1 MKITPL
7 DIRQKQFGASFRGHD
22 RREVEAFLDIIASEF
37 EEIIKENISLKDEIK
52 RKQQK
57 LDDYRERERTLQET
71 MVTAQRIS
79 EDVKAAA
86 KKEAEIILSEAELQ
100 AEKIV
105 QGAHQRLVQVVDDIN
120 EMKRQRTQFESQLA
134 SVIDAHLKL
143 LETFKASTEAAPGIE
158 ENLAVLG
165 VRKVAE

>member
-7 DIRQKQFGASFRGHD
+7 DIRQKQFRSSFRGHD

-37 EEIIKENISLKDEIK
+37 EEIIKENIALKDEVK

-57 LDDYRERERTLQET
+57 LDDFRERERTLQET

-86 KKEAEIILSEAELQ
+86 KKEAEIIMSEAELQ
-100 AEKIV
+100 AEKVV
-105 QGAHQRLVQVVDDIN
+105 QNAHQRLVQIIDDIN
-120 EMKRQRTQFESQLA
+120 EMKRQRSQFESQLA
-134 SVIDAHLKL
+134 SLIDAHQKL
-143 LETFKASTEAAPGIE
+143 LDTFRTANQGAPGIE
-158 ENLAVLG
+158 DNLAVLG
-165 VRKVAE
+165 MRKAAE

>member
-22 RREVEAFLDIIASEF
+22 RREVEAFLDIIAAEF
-37 EEIIKENISLKDEIK
+37 EEIIKENIALKDEIK

-105 QGAHQRLVQVVDDIN
+105 QNAHQRLVQIVDDIN
-120 EMKRQRTQFESQLA
+120 EMKRQRTQFESQLS

-143 LETFKASTEAAPGIE
+143 LETFRRASESSPGFE
-158 ENLAVLG
+158 ENIAILDVKKAV
-165 VRKVAE
+165 E